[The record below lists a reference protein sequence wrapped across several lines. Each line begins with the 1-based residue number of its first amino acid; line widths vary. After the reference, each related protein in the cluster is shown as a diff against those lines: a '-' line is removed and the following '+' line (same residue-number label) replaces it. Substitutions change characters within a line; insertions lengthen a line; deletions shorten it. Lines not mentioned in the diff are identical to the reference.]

1 MSNKQLF
8 FILAAFTIIGLYII
22 RFISITDQN
31 KSNGQNMLTST
42 HPHKVIFLWDLHEV
56 VFEKDIWNFLRVG
69 WNHNR
74 KLQTIFNLNSE
85 ILKVTFK
92 YFLEKL
98 HLSADAMTS
107 EELIAAA
114 KKANNQALVNLAIK
128 VGCSYRPIHKTVS
141 IINELTNLG
150 YTHHIGSNIGATVY
164 EAFKQLYPAIF
175 GLFNA
180 KHIIHYIEGQPVI
193 KKPQPT
199 YFTTYLEKHHLKP
212 EQVVFIDDKYTNV
225 KAAHSMGITTI
236 HFKNP
241 TQLRTTLQKLGFALA
256 EQKNIATEAP

>member
-1 MSNKQLF
+1 MRNKQVF
-8 FILAAFTIIGLYII
+8 FILVIFTIIGLYII
-22 RFISITDQN
+22 RFVSITDQN
-31 KSNGQNMLTST
+31 RSNSQNMLTST
-42 HPHKVIFLWDLHEV
+42 HPHKVVFLWDLHEV
-56 VFEKDIWNFLRVG
+56 VFKKHIRGFLSIG
-69 WNHNR
+69 WNHDR
-74 KLQTIFNLNSE
+74 KLQTIFNINSE

-92 YFLEKL
+92 YFFEKL
-98 HLSADAMTS
+98 HLSDDAMTS

-114 KKANNQALVNLAIK
+114 KKANNQGLIDFAIK
-128 VGCSYRPIHKTVS
+128 VSCSYRPIHKTVE
-141 IINELTNLG
+141 IINKLTNLG

-164 EAFKQLYPAIF
+164 ESFEQLYPTIF
-175 GLFNA
+175 SLFNA

-212 EQVVFIDDKYTNV
+212 EQVVFIDDKYANV
-225 KAAHSMGITTI
+225 KAARSLGITAI

-256 EQKNIATEAP
+256 EQKNIATETP